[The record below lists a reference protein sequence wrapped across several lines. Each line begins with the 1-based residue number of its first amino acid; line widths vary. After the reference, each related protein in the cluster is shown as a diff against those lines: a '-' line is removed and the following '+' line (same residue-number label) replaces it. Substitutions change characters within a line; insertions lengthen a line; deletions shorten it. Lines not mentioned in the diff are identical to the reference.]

1 MLRSVQKSL
10 RSDKVAVLAPTPN
23 TEQFLL
29 QLDRRHA
36 RRNVSKAMWIVGSV
50 AAGLAMLAVALNW
63 FNAPQ
68 STIPVRYQTV
78 TEPDAAAAFH
88 YVLLVSLDQ
97 SIGASEH
104 LNILRAL
111 DPMSI
116 ASLETP
122 GDYRMVVQL
131 TARSLDELE
140 TYRKSV
146 ESISAIIN
154 ASIVAIE
161 LPVESQ

>member
-10 RSDKVAVLAPTPN
+10 KSDKVAVLAPTPN
-23 TEQFLL
+23 TEQFLF
-29 QLDRRHA
+29 QLDRRNA
-36 RRNVSKAMWIVGSV
+36 RPNVRKTMWIVGSL

-68 STIPVRYQTV
+68 STMPVRYQTV
-78 TEPDAAAAFH
+78 TEPGPAAAFH

-97 SIGASEH
+97 NIGASEQ
-104 LNILRAL
+104 LNILRTL

-122 GDYRMVVQL
+122 GNYRMVVQL

-140 TYRKSV
+140 NYRKSV
-146 ESISAIIN
+146 ESISAITN
-154 ASIVAIE
+154 VSIVAIE